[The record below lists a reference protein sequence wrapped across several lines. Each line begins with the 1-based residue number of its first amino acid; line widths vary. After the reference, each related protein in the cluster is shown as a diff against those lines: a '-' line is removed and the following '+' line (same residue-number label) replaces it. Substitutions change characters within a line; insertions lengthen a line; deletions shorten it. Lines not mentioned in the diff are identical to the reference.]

1 MPNQRYVVR
10 KAQEDEVLLVK
21 KLANQNRYFLG
32 PLLPLWIRKSI
43 EDRELDVAC
52 DRSGNIIGFIQYHKR
67 RDGWTTIYKVCVAE
81 DHRRCGVA
89 TMLIRGATKGPASLR
104 CSSKNPAIKLY
115 KKLGFKIQRGKNKLS
130 KNGHK
135 IYYLARAN

>member
-1 MPNQRYVVR
+1 MPNQRYIAR
-10 KAQEDEVLLVK
+10 KAQEDEVSLIK

-43 EDRELDVAC
+43 QDNELDVVC
-52 DRSGNIIGFIQYHKR
+52 NKNGDIVGFVQYHKR
-67 RDGWTTIYKVCVAE
+67 RDGWTTIYKVCIAE
-81 DHRRCGVA
+81 EHRRVGLA
-89 TMLIRGATKGPASLR
+89 TALIQGATKGPASLR

-135 IYYLARAN
+135 IYYLAREK